1 MKITRQIF
9 GGAAVLAVGAPAIG
23 AALQGVWILALGF
36 GVLGLFWIGFS
47 LRYRL
52 MGLAF
57 ALCIAGIAFAAVLD
71 VGIGWLLVGIMAA
84 LAAWDLEAF
93 GARMAGVARIEHEHA
108 LVRDHLRQLGLV
120 CGAGLLLA
128 TLASLVRIRLSF
140 GVALVLASIAVLG
153 LGYVLR
159 GIGE

>member
-1 MKITRQIF
+1 MKIIRHIF
-9 GGAAVLAVGAPAIG
+9 RGMVVLAVGAPAIG
-23 AALQGVWILALGF
+23 VSLQGVWMLVLGF
-36 GVLGLFWIGFS
+36 GILGFFWIGFS
-47 LRYRL
+47 QRYRF

-57 ALCIAGIAFAAVLD
+57 ALCIAGIAAAAGLD
-71 VGIGWLLVGIMAA
+71 VGIGWLLVGITAA

-108 LVRDHLRQLGLV
+108 LVWDHLRRLAMV

>member
-1 MKITRQIF
+1 MKIIRQIF
-9 GGAAVLAVGAPAIG
+9 WGMVVLAVGAPAIG
-23 AALQGVWILALGF
+23 ASSQGAWVLALGF
-36 GVLGLFWIGFS
+36 GVLGFFWVGFS
-47 LRYRL
+47 QRHRF
-52 MGLAF
+52 MGLIF
-57 ALCIAGIAFAAVLD
+57 ALCIAGIAMAAGLD
-71 VGIGWLLVGIMAA
+71 VGMGWLLVGITAA

-108 LVRDHLRQLGLV
+108 LVRDHLRRLGMV
-120 CGAGLLLA
+120 CSAGLLLA
-128 TLASLVRIRLSF
+128 TLASFVRIQLSF